1 MNKSSYENRENDK
14 LYQQIKQILDNDPTM
29 GRQRI
34 KQILPGIGDKACRNR
49 IKWYRRDHQEDE
61 PREPQLSIPRSKFDN
76 KGDTAE
82 AEFISDE
89 PCKTVADVIRKGDI
103 DISIWD
109 IERFILNSWEMG
121 YKDSEGI
128 AKAKPLWQVKV
139 WLKRKIIDT
148 EKIIEAVTDRMKAHS
163 PVVASFH
170 NNLKKTGYMWELD
183 IIDLHVGK
191 FSWKPETGYNWDV
204 KLAVEANNKAVDE
217 LYSRAI
223 VNDYQFEKI
232 LIPIGNDLLHVD
244 NMLGETTKGTKQDCD
259 GRVLKMFKVTLDMLI
274 NQIDRLKTIARVHI
288 LIMAGNHD
296 LLSTMYLGLA
306 LWAYYHNDKNVTV
319 DYDPI
324 SRKYI
329 RFGRCLIGFCHGC
342 SDDPNPNMLPF
353 TMSNEHKEGWV
364 NAVHRTW
371 HIGHT
376 HKSKQISFVCEDSF
390 QGITVRTIRS
400 LTPPDLWH
408 FNHAYINPDARG
420 AEAFIW
426 HKEDGMIQHN
436 LTYAKD

>member
-1 MNKSSYENRENDK
+1 MKQPCYEDRCNDELFLRVKK
-14 LYQQIKQILDNDPTM
+14 LLTDDPKM
-29 GRQRI
+29 GRI
-34 KQILPGIGDKACRNR
+34 KIQAETGAGQKAIRNR
-49 IKWYRRDHQEDE
+49 LKWYL
-61 PREPQLSIPRSKFDN
+61 REKNESGGNPSISPKSKFDN
-76 KGDTAE
+76 QGDKAE
-82 AEFISDE
+82 LEFLSDE
-89 PCKTVADVIRKGDI
+89 PCRTKDDVIRKGNI
-103 DISIWD
+103 DISEWD
-109 IERFILNSWEMG
+109 IDRIILNAWDMPGQERQM
-121 YKDSEGI
+121 
-128 AKAKPLWQVKV
+128 WQVKV
-139 WLKRKIIDT
+139 FLVRKIIDT
-148 EKIIEAVTDRMKAHS
+148 EKIIEAVTDRMKAYS
-163 PVVASFH
+163 PIVASFH

-183 IIDLHVGK
+183 IMDLHVGK

-204 KLAVEANNKAVDE
+204 KLAVEANNRAVDE
-217 LYSRAI
+217 LYSRAM

-244 NMLGETTKGTKQDCD
+244 NMLGETTKGTRQDTD

-274 NQIDRLKTIARVHI
+274 NQIDRLKTIAPVHI
-288 LIMAGNHD
+288 PIMAGNHD
-296 LLSTMYLGLA
+296 LLSTMYMGVS

-319 DYDPI
+319 NYDPI

-329 RFGRCLIGFCHGC
+329 RFGNCLIGFCHGC
-342 SDDPNPNMLPF
+342 SDDPKPEHLPF

-364 NAVHRTW
+364 NAVHKTW

-408 FNHAYINPDARG
+408 FNHSYINPDARG

-436 LTYAKD
+436 LAYAKDEK